1 VNYLLEGYY
10 GMYNYGD
17 DVFLHV
23 LVSEIARLDPA
34 ARFTVIAD
42 PRIHPADAAR
52 ITLDP
57 GRRLGTVRAV
67 RANDVWLFGGGGL
80 VQDRTERS
88 RMWLRKTSHIAKVA
102 KLARRGIVLLGMG
115 VGPID
120 TAVGRSAAT
129 RLLDAADI
137 VTVRDPE
144 SAAIAKELTGREA
157 FVTGDLAFSYL
168 GRVRA
173 ERPSVEPDA
182 PVLGVNL
189 LAYSTCRGEGG
200 EQDHRIAKSL
210 AAALNQLMTDF
221 PQWRVKLLECFNGAA
236 SYSDAVILR
245 AMQSQLAYPER
256 VSYHPYTGD
265 YPSTA
270 REIASCTA
278 FFGMRFHSC
287 VTAYAA
293 GLPFLMVDIQPKSV
307 SLGKLIS
314 YPPERLLS
322 VDVLED
328 HERLGAFLR
337 ELVVARE
344 MPARVH
350 PAQMID
356 CSSHNFRLLGTW
368 LASRKGR

>member
-1 VNYLLEGYY
+1 
-10 GMYNYGD
+10 
-17 DVFLHV
+17 
-23 LVSEIARLDPA
+23 
-34 ARFTVIAD
+34 
-42 PRIHPADAAR
+42 
-52 ITLDP
+52 
-57 GRRLGTVRAV
+57 
-67 RANDVWLFGGGGL
+67 
-80 VQDRTERS
+80 
-88 RMWLRKTSHIAKVA
+88 
-102 KLARRGIVLLGMG
+102 MG

-200 EQDHRIAKSL
+200 EQDHRIAKSV

-307 SLGKLIS
+307 SLAKLIS

-328 HERLGAFLR
+328 HERLGEYLR

-344 MPARVH
+344 MPAEVH